1 MQVDFSDLIYPLIP
15 VCFALLISI
24 PGEDRY
30 FERQAGKLCDDKNLD
45 AAVKQYVSATSKGA
59 VALHC
64 YFEALTAGALNLII
78 TFHVWPPGW
87 RYVAVVITAIVYLLF
102 LRSWIFSIFTLD
114 LYQIATDSPPRKK
127 GGFAA
132 YTYAQELRNRESFF
146 NLLCAASIVVG
157 WCISQNVFSTVITA
171 SRPAVHVAAS
181 ASQLASPKPAVTQSA
196 VAH

>member
-1 MQVDFSDLIYPLIP
+1 MQVDFSELIYPLIP

-45 AAVKQYVSATSKGA
+45 AAVKQYVAATSKGA

-64 YFEALTAGALNLII
+64 HFEALTAGALNLII

-87 RYVAVVITAIVYLLF
+87 RYVAVVITTIVYLLV
-102 LRSWIFSIFTLD
+102 LRNWIFSIFTLD

-132 YTYAQELRNRESFF
+132 YTYAQELRRRESFF
-146 NLLCAASIVVG
+146 NFLCAASILVG
-157 WCISQNVFSTVITA
+157 WCLSQNVFPTVITA
-171 SRPAVHVAAS
+171 SRPAARGAAT
-181 ASQLASPKPAVTQSA
+181 ASQLAPPKSGVTQGA
-196 VAH
+196 AAH